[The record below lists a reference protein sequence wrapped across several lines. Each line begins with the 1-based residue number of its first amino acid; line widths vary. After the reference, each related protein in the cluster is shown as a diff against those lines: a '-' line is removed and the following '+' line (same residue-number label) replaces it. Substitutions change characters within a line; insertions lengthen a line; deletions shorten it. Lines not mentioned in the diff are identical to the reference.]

1 MHEGDDT
8 PRKLLVMFS
17 TALVVESPKR
27 CNEYIILLLLVPPP
41 VYRSGFFCCVQME
54 LQQSGDLSGMVPV
67 VVVWCSGWYES
78 FRSLLVV
85 FVRLD

>member
-41 VYRSGFFCCVQME
+41 VNRSVFFLLRADGIATKRRPVWYGT
-54 LQQSGDLSGMVPV
+54 SGGGMV
-67 VVVWCSGWYES
+67 
-78 FRSLLVV
+78 
-85 FVRLD
+85 